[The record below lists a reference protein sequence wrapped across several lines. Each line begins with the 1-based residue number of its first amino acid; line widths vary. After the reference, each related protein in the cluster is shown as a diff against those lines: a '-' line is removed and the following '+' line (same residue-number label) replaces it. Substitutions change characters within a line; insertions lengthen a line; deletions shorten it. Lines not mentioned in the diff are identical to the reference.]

1 MKLIDIFEDQT
12 IPQLRQSIERGFP
25 NTKKRQHST
34 GEVRVLSLEY
44 RPAPTQKAI
53 QITTVSSTSGSGNQH
68 NQTLMLKNAE
78 FDSLGSGS
86 NASFKAVDGKE
97 YYIKPLPVN
106 DTNVNVTCDCED
118 YIMRFAHY
126 NDQNG
131 CHLGPLPPNY
141 VRKTTTRPPVNP
153 LKVPGMCKHL
163 LKAVDDLRGYGL
175 LA

>member
-12 IPQLRQSIERGFP
+12 IPQLRQSTERGFP

-34 GEVRVLSLEY
+34 GEVQVTNIEY
-44 RPAPTQKAI
+44 QPAPAQKAL
-53 QITTVSSTSGSGNQH
+53 QITTITTSNGSGNQH
-68 NQTLMLKNAE
+68 NQMVMLKNATFE
-78 FDSLGSGS
+78 SMGNGS

-106 DTNVNVTCDCED
+106 DTNVNVACDCED
-118 YIMRFAHY
+118 YLMRFAHT
-126 NDQNG
+126 NNQNG

-141 VRKTTTRPPVNP
+141 VRKTTTRPPANP
-153 LKVPGMCKHL
+153 QNVPGCCKHL
-163 LKAVDDLRGYGL
+163 LKLLDDLKGYGL